1 MLMNTVG
8 EKLSLKCSLLLNG
21 STVGL
26 LNGHERY
33 DRLSNK
39 PVSALDFDDLTNI
52 FIHIIIYKLYII
64 VILKT
69 NFFFNI

>member
-1 MLMNTVG
+1 MLTNTMAK
-8 EKLSLKCSLLLNG
+8 KLSLKCSLLLNG

-39 PVSALDFDDLTNI
+39 PVSALDFDDLTNEVHSKCCLTGKKI
-52 FIHIIIYKLYII
+52 KL
-64 VILKT
+64 
-69 NFFFNI
+69 

>member
-39 PVSALDFDDLTNI
+39 PVSALDFDDLTNEV
-52 FIHIIIYKLYII
+52 HKQMLPHRQKNQIITTI
-64 VILKT
+64 
-69 NFFFNI
+69 NRA